1 MVLKD
6 TAKGYNEQTISSKA
20 RYFVGEMYKIKVSQS
35 RVISITSGKGGVG
48 KTNAVA
54 NLAYALAQLG
64 KKVLIVDADLGLA
77 NIDILF
83 GLTPKYTLQHVIMG
97 QKRLTEVIVSGPG
110 GVKVLP
116 ASSGV
121 EELTNLTTE
130 QRKRLLAEFSYLDE
144 AYDFILIDT
153 AAGISS
159 NVIYFNL
166 AASEIINIVEP
177 DPTSFTDAYALMK
190 VLSVKYGVKEF
201 KIILNNVNSEAEAKE
216 LFEKLKLV
224 SSKFLQIQLY
234 YLGYILHDEKL
245 KEAVRMQKA
254 VVEAFP
260 YAKASRCFYQIVKN
274 LCNVSKEQIDKQ
286 GFNKFLHRLIGRGMN
301 K

>member
-1 MVLKD
+1 MVLKEA
-6 TAKGYNEQTISSKA
+6 AKEYLNKKPRSNVN
-20 RYFVGEMYKIKVSQS
+20 YLMGEMFKIKAPQS
-35 RVISITSGKGGVG
+35 RVVSITSGKGGVG

-54 NLAYALAQLG
+54 NLAYALCQTG

-77 NIDILF
+77 NVDILF
-83 GLTPKYTLQHVIMG
+83 GLTPKYNLQHVILG
-97 QKRLTEVIVSGPG
+97 QKRLSEVIVSGPG

-121 EELTNLTTE
+121 EELTNLNAD
-130 QRKRLLAEFSYLDE
+130 QRKRLMAEFSHLDE

-166 AASEIINIVEP
+166 AAAEIINIVEP

-190 VLSVKYGVKEF
+190 VLSVKYGVTDF
-201 KIILNNVNSEAEAKE
+201 KVVVNNVISEGEAKE

-224 SSKFLQIQLY
+224 SSKFLQINLH
-234 YLGYILHDEKL
+234 YLGYVLHDEKL

-254 VVEAFP
+254 VVDAFP
-260 YAKASRCFYQIVKN
+260 YAKSSRCFYQIVKN
-274 LCNVSKEQIDKQ
+274 LCRIPKEHIDKQ
-286 GFNKFLHRLIGRGMN
+286 GFNKFLTKLLGRGE
-301 K
+301 